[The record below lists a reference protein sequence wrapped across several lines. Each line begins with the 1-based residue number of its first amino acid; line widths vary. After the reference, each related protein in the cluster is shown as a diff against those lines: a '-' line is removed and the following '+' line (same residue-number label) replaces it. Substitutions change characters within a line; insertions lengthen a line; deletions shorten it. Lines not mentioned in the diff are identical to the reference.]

1 VVDQVFAAIASALT
15 PHRLPMKSLRRAGLP
30 ASLLFCAADIYW
42 GITAVSF
49 ISLHNADAWL
59 ATPVLGIPVVQL
71 IKLGMAI
78 IAVAATATAMRVTAV
93 ARTQP

>member
-1 VVDQVFAAIASALT
+1 
-15 PHRLPMKSLRRAGLP
+15 MKSLRRAGLP

-59 ATPVLGIPVVQL
+59 ATPVLGIPIVQFS
-71 IKLGMAI
+71 KLVLAI
-78 IAVAATATAMRVTAV
+78 IAVAATGMALRVSVV

>member
-1 VVDQVFAAIASALT
+1 
-15 PHRLPMKSLRRAGLP
+15 MKSLRRAGLP

-59 ATPVLGIPVVQL
+59 ATPMLGIPVVQL
-71 IKLGMAI
+71 IKLVLAI
-78 IAVAATATAMRVTAV
+78 IAVAATATALRVTAV